1 MYRQLRLFFIIPI
14 TILSVCLPSA
24 CLYAQDQDKIA
35 GAEPFEFWVDHLP
48 YNTFKHTTAL
58 DDFVFA
64 ASSNN
69 LLVVNSNSDEI
80 SRYSRIN
87 GLTGSNITALKADD
101 ASGTVWIGYAN
112 GHIDIWTSLGISSI
126 AAIEE
131 TPSYT
136 GLKRINDISFY
147 NGMAY
152 IATDFGLVEF
162 DIATRLAGRTLLL
175 GPNYTP
181 VEILSIDI
189 NPDGLALAWSPN
201 HPSQDLLLGNITE
214 NNPNWSAPTPAW
226 TITGSIDH
234 ICWHDAEQTFI
245 AAYNDLPTGQ
255 SLLYRI
261 TPLPGNPITATKAAY
276 PGMGNSHPTMMYH
289 NILDL
294 HTTGQTLTVTRNYNV
309 LTRTATAPL
318 TYTDSA
324 NISGV
329 LFAEGVFNPTCAT
342 HNDATGTT
350 YIGNRRTGLI
360 RSRNLT
366 DNSRI
371 LPNAPYSDRSY
382 KVISYGQGR
391 NFTYS
396 NSVEPGGPESFGG
409 VILAPGALT
418 DLWTKTFVA
427 DGASVYSG
435 QDWTNFGFEK
445 LYSSTDIVDATFK
458 ISANGESE
466 LYLSSWGKGL
476 IKLEGIGDPSL
487 ADTTAFFNTTNT
499 GGVLKGV
506 GGNASDL
513 RTGGITFDENGTLWG
528 VQSLVSTP
536 LYSIDEEGNFSA
548 YSLSPGAD
556 AVALKDVIA
565 KDGMV
570 FIQSRTNGLYGYS
583 ENGGVGIK
591 RQVSSGV
598 GNGNLPSDKVLSMA
612 FDNDGELWI
621 GTDEGLVVLYSPE
634 NVFDGTGNRD
644 ARPILFEEEGVVQ
657 KLLGENPVSAI
668 HVDGGNQK
676 WLGTRGAG
684 LFLVSPDGLQ
694 TIHQFTAENS
704 PLLSNTILSIA
715 TDPTTGEVL
724 ISTDAGLIG
733 FRGDATPGYS
743 GYYPE
748 LHIYPNPVRPGY
760 EGPIFI
766 QGNSEDARIKV
777 TDVSGALVYD
787 MQAAGGQ
794 AQWDGTKLDGHPV
807 ASGVYIIYATDD
819 LGEVTAQGK
828 VLIVR

>member
-1 MYRQLRLFFIIPI
+1 MA
-14 TILSVCLPSA
+14 S
-24 CLYAQDQDKIA
+24 LYAQDKDVIA
-35 GAEPFEFWVDHLP
+35 GAERFDFWVDHLP
-48 YNTFKHTTAL
+48 YNTFNHTVAL
-58 DDFVFA
+58 DDYVFA

-101 ASGTVWIGYAN
+101 ASGTVWVGYAN
-112 GHIDIWTSLGISSI
+112 GRLDIWTSLGISSI
-126 AAIEE
+126 VAIEE

-147 NGMAY
+147 SGKAY
-152 IATDFGLVEF
+152 IATDFGIVEF

-175 GPNYTP
+175 GDNFSPIAVNSFDIDPAGMAVAYSPSMNTELLVGDLKETLP
-181 VEILSIDI
+181 VWSTTDYRLGMDQFDPKHISYFPAEGRFIYAVDDFTSGSYL
-189 NPDGLALAWSPN
+189 LALAKNTAGQWTAEGYSTPYQ
-201 HPSQDLLLGNITE
+201 SGVGGQSIQDLSTTE
-214 NNPNWSAPTPAW
+214 NWLIITREFNVLARESTAKNTFGDSLNISSALFAQGVLRPIAAVHNEAD
-226 TITGSIDH
+226 GSI
-234 ICWHDAEQTFI
+234 
-245 AAYNDLPTGQ
+245 
-255 SLLYRI
+255 
-261 TPLPGNPITATKAAY
+261 
-276 PGMGNSHPTMMYH
+276 
-289 NILDL
+289 
-294 HTTGQTLTVTRNYNV
+294 
-309 LTRTATAPL
+309 
-318 TYTDSA
+318 
-324 NISGV
+324 
-329 LFAEGVFNPTCAT
+329 
-342 HNDATGTT
+342 
-350 YIGNRRTGLI
+350 YIGNFKTGLI
-360 RSRNLT
+360 RVRDGSRVK
-366 DNSRI
+366 RF
-371 LPNAPYSDRSY
+371 LPASPYGDRSF

-391 NFTYS
+391 NFTFS
-396 NSVEPGGPESFGG
+396 NAADPSGPKSFGG

-427 DGASVYSG
+427 DGASVYSS
-435 QDWTNFGFEK
+435 QDWTNLGYEK
-445 LYSSTDIVDATFK
+445 LYSATDIVDAAFK
-458 ISANGESE
+458 ISGTGASE
-466 LYLSSWGKGL
+466 LYLSSWGSGL
-476 IKLEGIGDPSL
+476 IKLEGISDPSF
-487 ADTTAFFNTTNT
+487 ADTVALFNTANT

-513 RTGGITFDENGTLWG
+513 RTGGIVFDENGTLWG

-556 AVALKDVIA
+556 AVALKDVVT
-565 KDGMV
+565 KYGMV
-570 FIQSRTNGLYGYS
+570 FIQSRTNGLYGYYES
-583 ENGGVGIK
+583 NGVGLK
-591 RQVSSGV
+591 RQISSGV

-634 NVFDGTGNRD
+634 NLFDGTGSRD
-644 ARPILFEEEGVVQ
+644 ALPILFEEEGVIQ

-668 HVDGGNQK
+668 YVDGGNQK
-676 WLGTRGAG
+676 WIGSRGAG

-694 TIHQFTAENS
+694 TIHQFTTENS
-704 PLLSNTILSIA
+704 PLLSNNILSIA

-733 FRGDATPGYS
+733 FRGDATPGYT

-766 QGNSEDARIKV
+766 QGNGEDARIKV
-777 TDVSGALVYD
+777 TDVSGALVND

-794 AQWDGTKLDGHPV
+794 AQWNGTKLNGHPV
-807 ASGVYIIYATDD
+807 ASGVYLIYATDD
-819 LGEVTAQGK
+819 LGAVTAQGK

>member
-48 YNTFKHTTAL
+48 YNTFKYTTAL
-58 DDFVFA
+58 DDYVFA

-69 LLVVNSNSDEI
+69 VLVVNSNSDEI

-112 GHIDIWTSLGISSI
+112 GRLDIWTSLGISSI

-162 DIATRLAGRTLLL
+162 DITTRLAGRTLLL
-175 GPNYTP
+175 GANFSP
-181 VEILSIDI
+181 IAIQSFDI
-189 NPDGLALAWSPN
+189 NPSGVAVAYSPALNTEFLVGDLNETLPSWSTTDYRLGFDQFDPQHITYFPSEERFIYAVDDLTSGSYLLALA
-201 HPSQDLLLGNITE
+201 E
-214 NNPNWSAPTPAW
+214 N
-226 TITGSIDH
+226 
-234 ICWHDAEQTFI
+234 
-245 AAYNDLPTGQ
+245 PTGQ
-255 SLLYRI
+255 WTAEGYSTPFQSGVGGQSIQDISTTANWLII
-261 TPLPGNPITATKAAY
+261 T
-276 PGMGNSHPTMMYH
+276 
-289 NILDL
+289 
-294 HTTGQTLTVTRNYNV
+294 REFNV
-309 LTRTATAPL
+309 LARESTAKNTFG
-318 TYTDSA
+318 DSL
-324 NISGV
+324 NISSALFAQGV
-329 LFAEGVFNPTCAT
+329 LRPIAAVQHEADGSI
-342 HNDATGTT
+342 
-350 YIGNRRTGLI
+350 YIGNFKTGLI
-360 RSRNLT
+360 RVRDGNKVK
-366 DNSRI
+366 RF
-371 LPNAPYSDRSY
+371 LPPSPYSDRSY

-391 NFTYS
+391 NFTFS
-396 NSVEPGGPESFGG
+396 NSIDPGGPESFGG

-445 LYSSTDIVDATFK
+445 LYSATDIVDAAFK
-458 ISANGESE
+458 MSGTGTSE

-476 IKLEGIGDPSL
+476 IKLEGIGDPSF
-487 ADTTAFFNTTNT
+487 ADTAAFFNTSNT

-556 AVALKDVIA
+556 AVALKDVVA

-634 NVFDGTGNRD
+634 NVFDGTGSRD

-684 LFLVSPDGLQ
+684 LFLVSPDGLR

-724 ISTDAGLIG
+724 IATDAGLIG

>member
-1 MYRQLRLFFIIPI
+1 VLRPI
-14 TILSVCLPSA
+14 
-24 CLYAQDQDKIA
+24 
-35 GAEPFEFWVDHLP
+35 
-48 YNTFKHTTAL
+48 
-58 DDFVFA
+58 A
-64 ASSNN
+64 A
-69 LLVVNSNSDEI
+69 VQH
-80 SRYSRIN
+80 
-87 GLTGSNITALKADD
+87 KAD
-101 ASGTVWIGYAN
+101 
-112 GHIDIWTSLGISSI
+112 
-126 AAIEE
+126 
-131 TPSYT
+131 
-136 GLKRINDISFY
+136 
-147 NGMAY
+147 
-152 IATDFGLVEF
+152 
-162 DIATRLAGRTLLL
+162 
-175 GPNYTP
+175 
-181 VEILSIDI
+181 
-189 NPDGLALAWSPN
+189 
-201 HPSQDLLLGNITE
+201 
-214 NNPNWSAPTPAW
+214 
-226 TITGSIDH
+226 GSI
-234 ICWHDAEQTFI
+234 
-245 AAYNDLPTGQ
+245 
-255 SLLYRI
+255 
-261 TPLPGNPITATKAAY
+261 
-276 PGMGNSHPTMMYH
+276 
-289 NILDL
+289 
-294 HTTGQTLTVTRNYNV
+294 
-309 LTRTATAPL
+309 
-318 TYTDSA
+318 
-324 NISGV
+324 
-329 LFAEGVFNPTCAT
+329 
-342 HNDATGTT
+342 
-350 YIGNRRTGLI
+350 YIGNFKTGLI
-360 RSRNLT
+360 RVRDGSKVKRF
-366 DNSRI
+366 
-371 LPNAPYSDRSY
+371 LPPSPYSDRSY
-382 KVISYGQGR
+382 KVIGYGQGR

-396 NSVEPGGPESFGG
+396 TSTEPGGPESFGG

-445 LYSSTDIVDATFK
+445 LYSATDIVDAAFK
-458 ISANGESE
+458 ISATGASE

-476 IKLEGIGDPSL
+476 IKLEGMSDPSF
-487 ADTTAFFNTTNT
+487 ADTVAFYGTTNT

-583 ENGGVGIK
+583 ESGGVGIK

-684 LFLVSPDGLQ
+684 LFLVSPDGLR

-724 ISTDAGLIG
+724 IATDAGLIG
-733 FRGDATPGYS
+733 FRGDATPGYN

>member
-48 YNTFKHTTAL
+48 YNTFKYTTAL
-58 DDFVFA
+58 DDYVFA

-69 LLVVNSNSDEI
+69 VLVVNSNSDEI

-112 GHIDIWTSLGISSI
+112 GRLDIWTSLGISSI

-136 GLKRINDISFY
+136 GLKRINHISFY

-175 GPNYTP
+175 GANFSP
-181 VEILSIDI
+181 IAIQSFDI
-189 NPDGLALAWSPN
+189 NPSGVAVAYSPALNTEFLVGDLNETLPSWSTTDYRLGFDQFDPQHITYFPSEERFIYAVDDLTSGSYLLALA
-201 HPSQDLLLGNITE
+201 E
-214 NNPNWSAPTPAW
+214 N
-226 TITGSIDH
+226 
-234 ICWHDAEQTFI
+234 
-245 AAYNDLPTGQ
+245 PTGQ
-255 SLLYRI
+255 WTAEGYSTPFQSGVGGQSIQDISTTANWLII
-261 TPLPGNPITATKAAY
+261 T
-276 PGMGNSHPTMMYH
+276 
-289 NILDL
+289 
-294 HTTGQTLTVTRNYNV
+294 REFNV
-309 LTRTATAPL
+309 LARESTAKNTFG
-318 TYTDSA
+318 DSL
-324 NISGV
+324 NISSALFAQGV
-329 LFAEGVFNPTCAT
+329 LRPMAAVQHEADGSI
-342 HNDATGTT
+342 
-350 YIGNRRTGLI
+350 YIGNFKTGLI
-360 RSRNLT
+360 RVRDGSKVKRF
-366 DNSRI
+366 
-371 LPNAPYSDRSY
+371 LPPSPYSDRSY

-391 NFTYS
+391 NFTFS
-396 NSVEPGGPESFGG
+396 NSIDPGGPESFGG

-445 LYSSTDIVDATFK
+445 LYSATDIVDAAFK
-458 ISANGESE
+458 ISATGASE

-476 IKLEGIGDPSL
+476 IKLEGISDPSF
-487 ADTTAFFNTTNT
+487 ADTAAFFNTSNT

-556 AVALKDVIA
+556 AVALKDVVA

-583 ENGGVGIK
+583 ENSGVGIK

-634 NVFDGTGNRD
+634 NVFDGTGSRD

-684 LFLVSPDGLQ
+684 LFLVSPDGLR

-724 ISTDAGLIG
+724 IATDAGLIG

-794 AQWDGTKLDGHPV
+794 TQWDGTKLDGHPV

>member
-48 YNTFKHTTAL
+48 YNTFKHTAAL
-58 DDFVFA
+58 DNYVFA

-87 GLTGSNITALKADD
+87 GLTGSNITALKADN

-112 GHIDIWTSLGISSI
+112 GRLDIWTSLGISSI

-175 GPNYTP
+175 GANFSP
-181 VEILSIDI
+181 IAIQSFDI
-189 NPDGLALAWSPN
+189 NPSGVAVAYSPALNTEFLVGDLNETLPSWSTTDYRLGIDQFDPQHITYFASEERFIYAVDDLTSGSYLLALAKN
-201 HPSQDLLLGNITE
+201 
-214 NNPNWSAPTPAW
+214 
-226 TITGSIDH
+226 
-234 ICWHDAEQTFI
+234 
-245 AAYNDLPTGQ
+245 PTGQ
-255 SLLYRI
+255 WTAEGYSTPFQSGVGGQSIQDISTTANWLII
-261 TPLPGNPITATKAAY
+261 T
-276 PGMGNSHPTMMYH
+276 
-289 NILDL
+289 
-294 HTTGQTLTVTRNYNV
+294 REFNV
-309 LTRTATAPL
+309 LARESTAKNTFG
-318 TYTDSA
+318 DSL
-324 NISGV
+324 NISSALFAQGV
-329 LFAEGVFNPTCAT
+329 LRPIAAVQHEADGSI
-342 HNDATGTT
+342 
-350 YIGNRRTGLI
+350 YIGNFKTGLI
-360 RSRNLT
+360 RVRDGSKVKRF
-366 DNSRI
+366 
-371 LPNAPYSDRSY
+371 LPPSPYSDRSY

-391 NFTYS
+391 NFTFS
-396 NSVEPGGPESFGG
+396 NSLDPGGPESFGG

-445 LYSSTDIVDATFK
+445 LYSATDIVDAAFK
-458 ISANGESE
+458 ISATGASE

-476 IKLEGIGDPSL
+476 IKLEGISDPSF
-487 ADTTAFFNTTNT
+487 ADTAAFFNTTNT
-499 GGVLKGV
+499 DGVLKGV

-536 LYSIDEEGNFSA
+536 LYSIDEEGDFSA

-556 AVALKDVIA
+556 AVALKDVVA
-565 KDGMV
+565 QDGMV

-634 NVFDGTGNRD
+634 NVFDGTGSRD

-684 LFLVSPDGLQ
+684 LFLVSPDGLR

-724 ISTDAGLIG
+724 IATDAGLIG

-794 AQWDGTKLDGHPV
+794 AQWDGIKLDGHPV

>member
-112 GHIDIWTSLGISSI
+112 GRLDIWTSLGISSI

-175 GPNYTP
+175 GANFSP
-181 VEILSIDI
+181 IAIKSFDI
-189 NPDGLALAWSPN
+189 NPSGVAVAYSPSLNTEFLVGDLKETLPSWSTTDYRLGFDQFDPQHITYFPSEQRFIYAVDDLTSGSYLLALAENSMGQWTAEGYSTPFQ
-201 HPSQDLLLGNITE
+201 SGVGGQSIQDISTTANWLIITREFNVLARESTAKNTFGDSLNIS
-214 NNPNWSAPTPAW
+214 SALFAQGVLRPMAAVQHEAD
-226 TITGSIDH
+226 GSI
-234 ICWHDAEQTFI
+234 
-245 AAYNDLPTGQ
+245 
-255 SLLYRI
+255 
-261 TPLPGNPITATKAAY
+261 
-276 PGMGNSHPTMMYH
+276 
-289 NILDL
+289 
-294 HTTGQTLTVTRNYNV
+294 
-309 LTRTATAPL
+309 
-318 TYTDSA
+318 
-324 NISGV
+324 
-329 LFAEGVFNPTCAT
+329 
-342 HNDATGTT
+342 
-350 YIGNRRTGLI
+350 YIGNFKTGLI
-360 RSRNLT
+360 RVRDGSKVKRF
-366 DNSRI
+366 
-371 LPNAPYSDRSY
+371 LPPSPYSDRSY

-396 NSVEPGGPESFGG
+396 NSVEPGGLESFGG

-435 QDWTNFGFEK
+435 QDWTNLGFEK
-445 LYSSTDIVDATFK
+445 LYSATDIVDAAFK

-487 ADTTAFFNTTNT
+487 ADTTAFFNTTNS

-556 AVALKDVIA
+556 AVALKDIVA
-565 KDGMV
+565 RDGMV

-634 NVFDGTGNRD
+634 NVFDGTGSRD

-684 LFLVSPDGLQ
+684 LFLVSPDGLR

-724 ISTDAGLIG
+724 IATDAGLIG

>member
-48 YNTFKHTTAL
+48 YNTFNHTTSL
-58 DDFVFA
+58 DDYVFA

-87 GLTGSNITALKADD
+87 GLTGSNITALKADEG
-101 ASGTVWIGYAN
+101 SGTVWIGYAN
-112 GHIDIWTSLGISSI
+112 GRLDIWTSLGISSI

-175 GPNYTP
+175 GANFSPIAI
-181 VEILSIDI
+181 ESFDI
-189 NPDGLALAWSPN
+189 NPSGVVVAYSPSLNTEFLIGDLNETLPSWSTTDYRLGFDQFDPQHITYFPSEQRFIYAVDDLTSGAYLLALAENSTGQWTAEGYSTPFQ
-201 HPSQDLLLGNITE
+201 SGVGGQSIQDISTTANWLIITREFNVLARESTAKNTFGDSLNIS
-214 NNPNWSAPTPAW
+214 SALFAQGVLRPIAAVQHEAD
-226 TITGSIDH
+226 GSI
-234 ICWHDAEQTFI
+234 
-245 AAYNDLPTGQ
+245 
-255 SLLYRI
+255 
-261 TPLPGNPITATKAAY
+261 
-276 PGMGNSHPTMMYH
+276 
-289 NILDL
+289 
-294 HTTGQTLTVTRNYNV
+294 
-309 LTRTATAPL
+309 
-318 TYTDSA
+318 
-324 NISGV
+324 
-329 LFAEGVFNPTCAT
+329 
-342 HNDATGTT
+342 
-350 YIGNRRTGLI
+350 YIGNFKTGLI
-360 RSRNLT
+360 RVRDGNKVK
-366 DNSRI
+366 RF
-371 LPNAPYSDRSY
+371 LPPSPYSDRSY

-391 NFTYS
+391 NFTFS
-396 NSVEPGGPESFGG
+396 NSLDPGGPESFGG

-445 LYSSTDIVDATFK
+445 LYSATDIVDAAFK
-458 ISANGESE
+458 ISGTGESE

-476 IKLEGIGDPSL
+476 IKLEGISDPSF
-487 ADTTAFFNTTNT
+487 ADTAAFFNTTNT

-506 GGNASDL
+506 NGNDNDL

-556 AVALKDVIA
+556 AVALKDVVA
-565 KDGMV
+565 RDGMV
-570 FIQSRTNGLYGYS
+570 FIQSRTSGLYGYS
-583 ENGGVGIK
+583 ESSGVGIK
-591 RQVSSGV
+591 RRVSSGV
-598 GNGNLPSDKVLSMA
+598 GNGNLPSDKVLSLA

-634 NVFDGTGNRD
+634 NVFDGTGSRD

-704 PLLSNTILSIA
+704 PLLSNNILSIA

-724 ISTDAGLIG
+724 IATDAGLIG
-733 FRGDATPGYS
+733 FRGDATPGYR
-743 GYYPE
+743 GFTPE

-760 EGPIFI
+760 KGPIFI

-787 MQAAGGQ
+787 MQATGGQ
-794 AQWDGTKLDGHPV
+794 AQWDGTKLDGQPV

>member
-35 GAEPFEFWVDHLP
+35 RAEPFEFWVDHLP

-112 GHIDIWTSLGISSI
+112 GRLDIWTSLGISSI

-162 DIATRLAGRTLLL
+162 NITTRLAGRTLLL
-175 GPNYTP
+175 GVNFSPIA
-181 VEILSIDI
+181 VESFDI
-189 NPDGLALAWSPN
+189 NPSGVAVAYSPALNTEFLIGDLNETLPSWSTTDYRSGFDQFDPQHITYFPSEERFIYAVDDITSGSYLLALA
-201 HPSQDLLLGNITE
+201 E
-214 NNPNWSAPTPAW
+214 NSMGQWTAEGYPTPYQSGVGGQSIQDISRTANW
-226 TITGSIDH
+226 LIITREFNVLARESIAKNTFGDSLNISSALFAQGVLRPISAVQHKADGSI
-234 ICWHDAEQTFI
+234 
-245 AAYNDLPTGQ
+245 
-255 SLLYRI
+255 
-261 TPLPGNPITATKAAY
+261 
-276 PGMGNSHPTMMYH
+276 
-289 NILDL
+289 
-294 HTTGQTLTVTRNYNV
+294 
-309 LTRTATAPL
+309 
-318 TYTDSA
+318 
-324 NISGV
+324 
-329 LFAEGVFNPTCAT
+329 
-342 HNDATGTT
+342 
-350 YIGNRRTGLI
+350 YIGNFKTGLI
-360 RSRNLT
+360 RVRDGNKVK
-366 DNSRI
+366 RF
-371 LPNAPYSDRSY
+371 LPPSPYSDRSY
-382 KVISYGQGR
+382 KVISYGDGR
-391 NFTYS
+391 NFTFS
-396 NSVEPGGPESFGG
+396 NSLDPGGPESFGG

-435 QDWTNFGFEK
+435 QDWTNFSFEK
-445 LYSSTDIVDATFK
+445 LHSATDIVDAAFK
-458 ISANGESE
+458 ISATGASE

-476 IKLEGIGDPSL
+476 IKLEGMSDPSF
-487 ADTTAFFNTTNT
+487 ADTVAFYGTTNT

-536 LYSIDEEGNFSA
+536 LYSIDEEGSFSA

-556 AVALKDVIA
+556 AVALKDVVVR
-565 KDGMV
+565 DGLV

-634 NVFDGTGNRD
+634 NVFDGTGSRD

-704 PLLSNTILSIA
+704 PLLSNNILSLA

-724 ISTDAGLIG
+724 IATDAGLIG
-733 FRGDATPGYS
+733 FRGDATPGYR
-743 GYYPE
+743 GFTPE

-766 QGNSEDARIKV
+766 QGNNEDARIKV

>member
-24 CLYAQDQDKIA
+24 CLYAQNQDKIA

-48 YNTFKHTTAL
+48 YNTFKYTAAL
-58 DDFVFA
+58 DDYVFA

-69 LLVVNSNSDEI
+69 VLVVNSNSDEI

-112 GHIDIWTSLGISSI
+112 GRLDIWTSLGISSI

-162 DIATRLAGRTLLL
+162 DIATTLAGRTLLL
-175 GPNYTP
+175 GANFSP
-181 VEILSIDI
+181 IAIQSFDI
-189 NPDGLALAWSPN
+189 NPSGVAVAYSPALNTEFLVGDLNETLPSWSTTDYRLGFDQFDPQHITYFPSEERFIYAVDDLTSGSYLLALA
-201 HPSQDLLLGNITE
+201 E
-214 NNPNWSAPTPAW
+214 N
-226 TITGSIDH
+226 
-234 ICWHDAEQTFI
+234 
-245 AAYNDLPTGQ
+245 PTGQ
-255 SLLYRI
+255 WTAEGYSTPFQSGVGGQSIQDISTTANWLII
-261 TPLPGNPITATKAAY
+261 T
-276 PGMGNSHPTMMYH
+276 
-289 NILDL
+289 
-294 HTTGQTLTVTRNYNV
+294 REFNV
-309 LTRTATAPL
+309 LARESTAKNTFG
-318 TYTDSA
+318 DSL
-324 NISGV
+324 NISSALFAQGV
-329 LFAEGVFNPTCAT
+329 LRPMAAVQHEADGSI
-342 HNDATGTT
+342 
-350 YIGNRRTGLI
+350 YIGNFKTGLI
-360 RSRNLT
+360 RVRDGSKVKRF
-366 DNSRI
+366 
-371 LPNAPYSDRSY
+371 LPPSPYSDRSY

-391 NFTYS
+391 NFTFS
-396 NSVEPGGPESFGG
+396 NSIDPGGPESFGG

-445 LYSSTDIVDATFK
+445 LYSATDIVDAAFK
-458 ISANGESE
+458 ISATGASE

-476 IKLEGIGDPSL
+476 IKLEGISDPSF
-487 ADTTAFFNTTNT
+487 ADTAAFFNTTNT

-556 AVALKDVIA
+556 AVALKDVVVE
-565 KDGMV
+565 DGMV

-634 NVFDGTGNRD
+634 NVFDGTGSRD

-684 LFLVSPDGLQ
+684 LFLVSPDGLR

-724 ISTDAGLIG
+724 IATDAGLIG

-766 QGNSEDARIKV
+766 QGNSEDARIKI

-807 ASGVYIIYATDD
+807 ASGVYIIYATDE

>member
-24 CLYAQDQDKIA
+24 PLHAQDQDKIA

-48 YNTFKHTTAL
+48 YNTYNHITSL
-58 DDFVFA
+58 DDLVFA

-87 GLTGSNITALKADD
+87 GLTGSNITALKAEKG
-101 ASGTVWIGYAN
+101 SGTVWIGYAN
-112 GHIDIWTSLGISSI
+112 GRLDIWTSLGISSI

-175 GPNYTP
+175 GANFSPIAIT
-181 VEILSIDI
+181 SFDI
-189 NPDGLALAWSPN
+189 NPSGVAVAYSPALNTAFLVGDLNETLPSWSTTDYRIGFDQFDAQHITYFASEERFIYAVDDLTSGSYLLALA
-201 HPSQDLLLGNITE
+201 E
-214 NNPNWSAPTPAW
+214 NSTGQWSAEGYSTPFQSGVGAQSIQDISTTANW
-226 TITGSIDH
+226 LIITREFNVLARESTAKNTFGDSLNISSALFAQGVLRPIAAVQHEADGSI
-234 ICWHDAEQTFI
+234 
-245 AAYNDLPTGQ
+245 
-255 SLLYRI
+255 
-261 TPLPGNPITATKAAY
+261 
-276 PGMGNSHPTMMYH
+276 
-289 NILDL
+289 
-294 HTTGQTLTVTRNYNV
+294 
-309 LTRTATAPL
+309 
-318 TYTDSA
+318 
-324 NISGV
+324 
-329 LFAEGVFNPTCAT
+329 
-342 HNDATGTT
+342 
-350 YIGNRRTGLI
+350 YIGNFKTGLI
-360 RSRNLT
+360 RVREGNKVK
-366 DNSRI
+366 RF
-371 LPNAPYSDRSY
+371 LPPSPYSDRSY

-391 NFTYS
+391 NFTFS
-396 NSVEPGGPESFGG
+396 NSLDPGGPESFGG

-445 LYSSTDIVDATFK
+445 LYSATDIVDAAFK
-458 ISANGESE
+458 ISGTGASE

-476 IKLEGIGDPSL
+476 IKLEGISDPSF
-487 ADTTAFFNTTNT
+487 ADTAAFYGTTNT

-506 GGNASDL
+506 GGNSSDL

-556 AVALKDVIA
+556 AVALKDVVA

-583 ENGGVGIK
+583 ENDGVGIK

-634 NVFDGTGNRD
+634 NVFDGTGSRD

-724 ISTDAGLIG
+724 IATDAGLIG
-733 FRGDATPGYS
+733 FRGDATPGYR
-743 GYYPE
+743 GFTPE

-766 QGNSEDARIKV
+766 QGNSENSRIKV

-807 ASGVYIIYATDD
+807 ASGVYIIYATDE

>member
-48 YNTFKHTTAL
+48 YNTFKYTAAL
-58 DDFVFA
+58 DDYVFA

-87 GLTGSNITALKADD
+87 GLTGSNITALKSDE

-112 GHIDIWTSLGISSI
+112 GRLDIWTSLGISSI

-175 GPNYTP
+175 GANFSP
-181 VEILSIDI
+181 IAIQSFDI
-189 NPDGLALAWSPN
+189 NPLGVAVAYSPALNTEFLVGDLNETLPSWSTTDYRLGFDQFDPQHITYFASEERFIYAVDDLTSGSYLLALAENSMGQWTTEGYSTPFQ
-201 HPSQDLLLGNITE
+201 SGVGGQSIQDISTTANWLIITREFNVLARESTAKNTFGDSLNIS
-214 NNPNWSAPTPAW
+214 SALFAQGVLRPIAAVQHEAD
-226 TITGSIDH
+226 GSI
-234 ICWHDAEQTFI
+234 
-245 AAYNDLPTGQ
+245 
-255 SLLYRI
+255 
-261 TPLPGNPITATKAAY
+261 
-276 PGMGNSHPTMMYH
+276 
-289 NILDL
+289 
-294 HTTGQTLTVTRNYNV
+294 
-309 LTRTATAPL
+309 
-318 TYTDSA
+318 
-324 NISGV
+324 
-329 LFAEGVFNPTCAT
+329 
-342 HNDATGTT
+342 
-350 YIGNRRTGLI
+350 YIGNFKTGLI
-360 RSRNLT
+360 RVRDGSKVKRF
-366 DNSRI
+366 
-371 LPNAPYSDRSY
+371 LPPSPYSDRSY

-391 NFTYS
+391 NFTFS
-396 NSVEPGGPESFGG
+396 NSLDPGGPESFGG

-445 LYSSTDIVDATFK
+445 LYSATDIVDAAFK
-458 ISANGESE
+458 ISATGASE

-476 IKLEGIGDPSL
+476 IKLEGISDPSF
-487 ADTTAFFNTTNT
+487 ADTAAFFNTTNT

-556 AVALKDVIA
+556 AVALKDVVA

-634 NVFDGTGNRD
+634 NVFDGTGSRD

-684 LFLVSPDGLQ
+684 LFLVSPDGLR

-724 ISTDAGLIG
+724 IATDAGLIG

>member
-1 MYRQLRLFFIIPI
+1 MYKQLQLFFIIPI
-14 TILSVCLPSA
+14 TILSICLPSA

-48 YNTFKHTTAL
+48 YNTFKYTASL
-58 DDFVFA
+58 DDYVFA

-69 LLVVNSNSDEI
+69 VLVVNSNSDET
-80 SRYSRIN
+80 SRHSRIN
-87 GLTGSNITALKADD
+87 GLTGSNITALKADE

-112 GHIDIWTSLGISSI
+112 GRLDIWTSLGISSI
-126 AAIEE
+126 SAIEE

-175 GPNYTP
+175 GANFSPIAI
-181 VEILSIDI
+181 ESFDI
-189 NPDGLALAWSPN
+189 NPSGVAVAYSPAVNTEFLVGDLNETLPSWSTTDYRLGFDQFNPQHITYFPSEQRFIYAVDDLTSGTYLLAL
-201 HPSQDLLLGNITE
+201 TE
-214 NNPNWSAPTPAW
+214 NSSGQWTAEDYSTPFQSGVGGQSIQDISTTANWLIITREFNVLARESTAKNTFGDSLNISSALFAQGVLRP
-226 TITGSIDH
+226 
-234 ICWHDAEQTFI
+234 I
-245 AAYNDLPTGQ
+245 AAVHHEADR
-255 SLLYRI
+255 SI
-261 TPLPGNPITATKAAY
+261 
-276 PGMGNSHPTMMYH
+276 
-289 NILDL
+289 
-294 HTTGQTLTVTRNYNV
+294 
-309 LTRTATAPL
+309 
-318 TYTDSA
+318 
-324 NISGV
+324 
-329 LFAEGVFNPTCAT
+329 
-342 HNDATGTT
+342 
-350 YIGNRRTGLI
+350 YIGNFKTGLI
-360 RSRNLT
+360 RVRDGSKVKRF
-366 DNSRI
+366 
-371 LPNAPYSDRSY
+371 LPPTPYSDRSY
-382 KVISYGQGR
+382 KVISYGEGR

-396 NSVEPGGPESFGG
+396 NSLEPGGPESFGG

-427 DGASVYSG
+427 DGASLYSG
-435 QDWTNFGFEK
+435 QDWTNFSFEK
-445 LYSSTDIVDATFK
+445 LYSATDIVDAAFK
-458 ISANGESE
+458 ISGTGASE

-476 IKLEGIGDPSL
+476 IKLEGISDPSF
-487 ADTTAFFNTTNT
+487 ADTVAFYGTTNS

-556 AVALKDVIA
+556 AVALKDVVA

-634 NVFDGTGNRD
+634 NVFDGTGSRD

-704 PLLSNTILSIA
+704 PLLSNNILSLA

-724 ISTDAGLIG
+724 IATDAGLIG
-733 FRGDATPGYS
+733 FRGDATPGYR
-743 GYYPE
+743 GFTPE

-766 QGNSEDARIKV
+766 QGNNEDARIKV

>member
-14 TILSVCLPSA
+14 TILSICLPSA
-24 CLYAQDQDKIA
+24 SLYAQDQDKIA

-48 YNTFKHTTAL
+48 YNTYKYTTSL
-58 DDFVFA
+58 DDYVFA

-69 LLVVNSNSDEI
+69 VLVVNSNSDEI

-87 GLTGSNITALKADD
+87 GLTGSNITALKADEG
-101 ASGTVWIGYAN
+101 SGTVWIGYAN
-112 GHIDIWTSLGISSI
+112 GRLDIWTSLGISSI

-147 NGMAY
+147 DGMAY

-175 GPNYTP
+175 GANFSPIAI
-181 VEILSIDI
+181 ESFDI
-189 NPDGLALAWSPN
+189 NPSGVAVAYSPAVNTEFLVGDLNETLPSWSTTDYRLGFDQVDPQHITYFPSEQRFIYAVDNLSSGTYLLAL
-201 HPSQDLLLGNITE
+201 TE
-214 NNPNWSAPTPAW
+214 NSSGQWTAEDYSTPFQSGVGGQSIQDISTTANWLIITREFNVLARESTAKNTFGDSLNISSALFAQSVLRPIAAVQHEAD
-226 TITGSIDH
+226 GSI
-234 ICWHDAEQTFI
+234 
-245 AAYNDLPTGQ
+245 
-255 SLLYRI
+255 
-261 TPLPGNPITATKAAY
+261 
-276 PGMGNSHPTMMYH
+276 
-289 NILDL
+289 
-294 HTTGQTLTVTRNYNV
+294 
-309 LTRTATAPL
+309 
-318 TYTDSA
+318 
-324 NISGV
+324 
-329 LFAEGVFNPTCAT
+329 
-342 HNDATGTT
+342 
-350 YIGNRRTGLI
+350 YIGNFKTGLI
-360 RSRNLT
+360 RVRDGSKVKRF
-366 DNSRI
+366 
-371 LPNAPYSDRSY
+371 LPPSPYSDRSY
-382 KVISYGQGR
+382 KVISYGNGR
-391 NFTYS
+391 NFTFS
-396 NSVEPGGPESFGG
+396 NSLDPGGPESFGG

-435 QDWTNFGFEK
+435 QDWTNFSFEK
-445 LYSSTDIVDATFK
+445 LYSATDIVDAAFK
-458 ISANGESE
+458 ISSTGASE

-476 IKLEGIGDPSL
+476 IKLEGTSDPSF
-487 ADTTAFFNTTNT
+487 ADTAAFFNTTNS

-556 AVALKDVIA
+556 AVALKDIVA

-583 ENGGVGIK
+583 ENDGVGIK

-598 GNGNLPSDKVLSMA
+598 GSGNLPSDKVLSMA

-684 LFLVSPDGLQ
+684 LFLVSPDGLR

-724 ISTDAGLIG
+724 IATDAGLIG
-733 FRGDATPGYS
+733 FRGDATPGYK
-743 GYYPE
+743 GFTPE

>member
-48 YNTFKHTTAL
+48 YNTFKHTAAL
-58 DDFVFA
+58 DDYVFA

-87 GLTGSNITALKADD
+87 GLTGSNITALKADEG
-101 ASGTVWIGYAN
+101 SGTVWIGYAN
-112 GHIDIWTSLGISSI
+112 GRLDIWTSLGISSI

-162 DIATRLAGRTLLL
+162 DISTRLAGRTLLL
-175 GPNYTP
+175 GANYSP
-181 VEILSIDI
+181 IAIASFDI
-189 NPDGLALAWSPN
+189 NPSGVAVAYSPALNTEFLVGDLNETLPTWSTTDYRLGFDQFDPQHITYFPSEQRFIYAVDDLTSGSYLLAL
-201 HPSQDLLLGNITE
+201 TE
-214 NNPNWSAPTPAW
+214 NSMGQWTAEGYSTPFQSGVGGQSIQDISTTANWLIITREFNVLARESTAKNTFGDSLNISSALFAQGVLRPIAAVQHKAD
-226 TITGSIDH
+226 GSI
-234 ICWHDAEQTFI
+234 
-245 AAYNDLPTGQ
+245 
-255 SLLYRI
+255 
-261 TPLPGNPITATKAAY
+261 
-276 PGMGNSHPTMMYH
+276 
-289 NILDL
+289 
-294 HTTGQTLTVTRNYNV
+294 
-309 LTRTATAPL
+309 
-318 TYTDSA
+318 
-324 NISGV
+324 
-329 LFAEGVFNPTCAT
+329 
-342 HNDATGTT
+342 
-350 YIGNRRTGLI
+350 YIGNFKTGLI
-360 RSRNLT
+360 RVRDGSKVKRF
-366 DNSRI
+366 
-371 LPNAPYSDRSY
+371 LPPSPYSDRSY
-382 KVISYGQGR
+382 KVIGYGQGR

-396 NSVEPGGPESFGG
+396 NSTEPGGPESFGG

-435 QDWTNFGFEK
+435 QDWTNFGYEK
-445 LYSSTDIVDATFK
+445 LYSATDIVDAAFK
-458 ISANGESE
+458 ISATGASE

-476 IKLEGIGDPSL
+476 IKLEGMSDPSF
-487 ADTTAFFNTTNT
+487 ADTVAFYGTTNT

-583 ENGGVGIK
+583 ESGGVGIK

-684 LFLVSPDGLQ
+684 LFLVSPDGLR

-724 ISTDAGLIG
+724 IATDAGLIG
-733 FRGDATPGYS
+733 FRGDATPGYN

>member
-48 YNTFKHTTAL
+48 YNTFKYTAAL
-58 DDFVFA
+58 DDYVFA

-69 LLVVNSNSDEI
+69 VLVVNSNSDEI

-112 GHIDIWTSLGISSI
+112 GRLDIWTSLGISSI

-162 DIATRLAGRTLLL
+162 DITTRLAGRTLLL
-175 GPNYTP
+175 GANFSP
-181 VEILSIDI
+181 IAIQSFDI
-189 NPDGLALAWSPN
+189 NPSGVAVAYSPALNTEFLVGDLNETLPSWSTTDYRLGIDQFDPQHITYFPSEERFIYAVDDLTSGSYLLALA
-201 HPSQDLLLGNITE
+201 E
-214 NNPNWSAPTPAW
+214 N
-226 TITGSIDH
+226 
-234 ICWHDAEQTFI
+234 
-245 AAYNDLPTGQ
+245 PTGQ
-255 SLLYRI
+255 WTAEGYSTPFQSGVGGQSIQDISTTANWLII
-261 TPLPGNPITATKAAY
+261 T
-276 PGMGNSHPTMMYH
+276 
-289 NILDL
+289 
-294 HTTGQTLTVTRNYNV
+294 REFNV
-309 LTRTATAPL
+309 LARESTAKNTFG
-318 TYTDSA
+318 DSL
-324 NISGV
+324 NISSALFAQGV
-329 LFAEGVFNPTCAT
+329 LRPIAAVQHETDGSI
-342 HNDATGTT
+342 
-350 YIGNRRTGLI
+350 YIGNFKTGLI
-360 RSRNLT
+360 RVRDGSKVKRF
-366 DNSRI
+366 
-371 LPNAPYSDRSY
+371 LPPSPYSDRSY

-391 NFTYS
+391 NFTFS
-396 NSVEPGGPESFGG
+396 NSIDPGGPESFGG

-445 LYSSTDIVDATFK
+445 LYSATDIVDAAFK
-458 ISANGESE
+458 ISATGASE

-476 IKLEGIGDPSL
+476 IKLEGISDPSF
-487 ADTTAFFNTTNT
+487 ADTAAFFNTTNT

-556 AVALKDVIA
+556 AVALKDVVA

-634 NVFDGTGNRD
+634 NVFDGTGSRD

-684 LFLVSPDGLQ
+684 LFLVSPDGLR

-724 ISTDAGLIG
+724 IATDAGLIG

>member
-48 YNTFKHTTAL
+48 YNTFKYTAAL
-58 DDFVFA
+58 DDYIFA

-69 LLVVNSNSDEI
+69 VLVVNSNSDEI

-87 GLTGSNITALKADD
+87 GLTGSNITALKAHE

-112 GHIDIWTSLGISSI
+112 GRLDIWTSLGISSI

-162 DIATRLAGRTLLL
+162 DIASRLAGRTLLL
-175 GPNYTP
+175 GANFSP
-181 VEILSIDI
+181 IAIQSFDI
-189 NPDGLALAWSPN
+189 NPSGLAVAYSPALNTEFLVGDLNETLPSWSTTDYRLGADQFDPQHITYFPSEQRFIYAVDDLTSGSYLLALA
-201 HPSQDLLLGNITE
+201 E
-214 NNPNWSAPTPAW
+214 N
-226 TITGSIDH
+226 
-234 ICWHDAEQTFI
+234 
-245 AAYNDLPTGQ
+245 PTGQ
-255 SLLYRI
+255 WTAEGYSTPFQSGVGGQSVQDISTTANWLII
-261 TPLPGNPITATKAAY
+261 T
-276 PGMGNSHPTMMYH
+276 
-289 NILDL
+289 
-294 HTTGQTLTVTRNYNV
+294 REFNV
-309 LTRTATAPL
+309 LARESTAKNTFG
-318 TYTDSA
+318 DSL
-324 NISGV
+324 NISSALFAQGV
-329 LFAEGVFNPTCAT
+329 LRPMAAVQHEADGSI
-342 HNDATGTT
+342 
-350 YIGNRRTGLI
+350 YIGNFKTGLI
-360 RSRNLT
+360 RVRDGSKVKRF
-366 DNSRI
+366 
-371 LPNAPYSDRSY
+371 LPPSPYSDRSY
-382 KVISYGQGR
+382 NVISYGQGR
-391 NFTYS
+391 NFTFS
-396 NSVEPGGPESFGG
+396 NSIDPGGPESFGG

-435 QDWTNFGFEK
+435 QEWTNLGFEK
-445 LYSSTDIVDATFK
+445 LYSATDIVDAAFK
-458 ISANGESE
+458 ISATGASE

-476 IKLEGIGDPSL
+476 IKLEGISDPSF
-487 ADTTAFFNTTNT
+487 ADTAAFFNTTNT
-499 GGVLKGV
+499 SGVLKGV

-556 AVALKDVIA
+556 AVALKDVVA

-634 NVFDGTGNRD
+634 NVFDGTGSRD

-684 LFLVSPDGLQ
+684 LFLVSPDGLR

-724 ISTDAGLIG
+724 IATDAGLIG

-766 QGNSEDARIKV
+766 QGNSEDARIKI
-777 TDVSGALVYD
+777 TDVNGALVYD